1 MMIFHQLKKLK
12 TKKMPFYHNQNG
24 NVTDKSMEDIKT
36 FISVFYLS
44 FGQTFYVLP
53 RKITSCNNLSS

>member
-1 MMIFHQLKKLK
+1 MMIFHQLKKLN
-12 TKKMPFYHNQNG
+12 TKKIPFYHNQNG

-44 FGQTFYVLP
+44 FGQTF
-53 RKITSCNNLSS
+53 